1 MERNRHK
8 EFKELVRGQYMFYL
22 DESTRY
28 KAERLLREMLENEE
42 EFSNSE
48 YDALI
53 EALTDQLVYEVLD
66 GDVSSPWWDNA
77 KRALEIL
84 RNSNEIKQGLSWV
97 EIFDKYLRYFD
108 LWGLLT
114 PREKED
120 ASRDIL
126 AYLEGRYEYDIP
138 EERLYEEFEL

>member
-1 MERNRHK
+1 MFMERNRHK

-28 KAERLLREMLENEE
+28 KAERLLREMLENDE

-77 KRALEIL
+77 ERALEIL
-84 RNSNEIKQGLSWV
+84 RNNEIKQG
-97 EIFDKYLRYFD
+97 
-108 LWGLLT
+108 
-114 PREKED
+114 
-120 ASRDIL
+120 
-126 AYLEGRYEYDIP
+126 
-138 EERLYEEFEL
+138 

>member
-1 MERNRHK
+1 MFMERNRHK

-28 KAERLLREMLENEE
+28 KAERLLREMLENDE

-77 KRALEIL
+77 ERALEIL
-84 RNSNEIKQGLSWV
+84 RNNEIKQGLSWV
-97 EIFDKYLRYFD
+97 EILDKYLH
-108 LWGLLT
+108 W
-114 PREKED
+114 
-120 ASRDIL
+120 
-126 AYLEGRYEYDIP
+126 
-138 EERLYEEFEL
+138 FELWDLLSNRDKQGVRRMYQLTRRKI